1 MTHESPARYRIDERP
16 ARYRVMAHPDG
27 SFRIS
32 ATCTHGTC
40 HFAVFPTGNHNEVDE
55 HMQQHTA
62 RTGHAVFSR
71 TVQDTAAVVLADR
84 AADDVRTES

>member
-1 MTHESPARYRIDERP
+1 MTHESPARYRIDESS

-32 ATCTHGTC
+32 ATCAHGTC
-40 HFAVFPTGNHNEVDE
+40 HFAVFPTEKHDEVDR

-84 AADDVRTES
+84 TIEDARPES